1 MSAKK
6 EVALA
11 NLQLLGLP
19 LRHSGMAQ
27 AGTRKPVDFSAT
39 DRPTGSDALTS
50 AMPWRSRWPLLP
62 LLLLALHL
70 DFVHFAWQRGWR
82 GWHTAR
88 PARPQA
94 RDPNPNQTAKVWSKL
109 EMLEAAPRLADAR
122 VASDKLFRNLSNGNE
137 TLPCTQALEF
147 TQTLWQGVLPLLS
160 ERNAD
165 LLNDAAALLIVLD
178 SDKDGRITL
187 DEFIEYAATLV
198 QLKEPQVPPLS
209 RWWGNISDPEWSW
222 MWNETL
228 CVSRRMLGHV
238 LREYWDS
245 IDMLSEDIRYSLR
258 LLRRVSQGEV
268 LDSMERSLLRRA
280 ASDAVTLVPATMIC
294 AQDLP
299 VLQVGLFMLI
309 KSAAPKLLPSSFSPS
324 RLQLLRAWRQVR
336 QHPDF
341 KDWTLYGGSSEELD
355 AAVLAIFKNPKPA
368 SIRKLFE
375 ELDQAGAGSIKQSAV
390 LSIVQSIWSGQ
401 LNLPK
406 QSMEDFR
413 MDASALMVVVD
424 RRSGSLTLGEFT
436 EYIQTLVEVANAYN
450 QRDQR
455 DPVEV
460 VRAIPGDVSD
470 SMFTLLRDLRYAV
483 HVVKKRLKGKLSKME
498 RAMFRRTTKDVA
510 SSLPY
515 FAVVLSHFS
524 PVLKILACILLCKS
538 ATHPSAFTKPR
549 RRFARAWAAIAVRQ
563 RARAVEGWKCQ
574 ASGERMEEII
584 LGQDRNQREQL
595 MSRLFQE
602 LDDGSGTLTYGQVF
616 AVAQPILK
624 LSRNDGILD
633 ALGLI
638 IQIASDTD
646 GAVTQTEFVDFLE
659 TLLVDVGKVKIVK
672 DEAIK
677 TEATSWFGSK
687 FQLVKRVAQKEVRE
701 LVDSVSMIGQD
712 IAYSAGLVRSP
723 AHFAEIERSWLRRT
737 LKDIVLFLPVGA
749 IIVAPLT
756 PVGTAIVIAIF
767 KRAVPALVPSS
778 FRRHR
783 LELMHLGKTP
793 VEHIPCRASL
803 RSKDGSPKNGIVS
816 QLTRV
821 LVGLYEEPER
831 PANAI
836 DYIKK
841 YLGAPTGVDVEE
853 LRADNDELRRQNAE
867 LEAKVASLTQ
877 QLKELQTEQEEQ
889 VRPGRVLDLVRQF
902 EVSEKE
908 LVASKFEAE
917 MARLRQAALVSH
929 WRSPFELGSRTA
941 QSRKVPRPEDREARG
956 ASRDV
961 DTLSTC
967 STEDEAQ
974 AYGEAFALRL
984 KEFARQG
991 EPEDAALAE
1000 FASPGLPAAFE
1011 ERVCTRAYFLYLDGC
1026 KDDRRNYFQA
1036 LRTELQLI
1044 SQHPNPALESSHV
1057 Q

>member
-803 RSKDGSPKNGIVS
+803 RSKDGSPRGKEAQKNGIVS

-889 VRPGRVLDLVRQF
+889 EG
-902 EVSEKE
+902 
-908 LVASKFEAE
+908 
-917 MARLRQAALVSH
+917 
-929 WRSPFELGSRTA
+929 
-941 QSRKVPRPEDREARG
+941 
-956 ASRDV
+956 
-961 DTLSTC
+961 
-967 STEDEAQ
+967 
-974 AYGEAFALRL
+974 
-984 KEFARQG
+984 
-991 EPEDAALAE
+991 
-1000 FASPGLPAAFE
+1000 
-1011 ERVCTRAYFLYLDGC
+1011 
-1026 KDDRRNYFQA
+1026 
-1036 LRTELQLI
+1036 
-1044 SQHPNPALESSHV
+1044 
-1057 Q
+1057 